1 MGRRSD
7 HSRAELEE
15 LILAAGEAHLA
26 EAGFASFSA
35 REVAK
40 RVGYSV
46 GTIYNLFG
54 SYDRLILAINARTLR
69 AWAEF
74 LRTRLE
80 AGCEDRLA
88 TLVDGYFD
96 FAAANRNRWLALYD
110 HRMGSEST
118 LPDDFLQAF
127 EALVA
132 LLRGEVAA
140 ARPQAPTE
148 EVGALTGSMVAI
160 AHGHC
165 MFALNGTHALFG
177 EWEPRE
183 AALARIREA
192 LASPAD
198 QPPRQPLQ
206 VRPAG
211 SRPAARDR

>member
-15 LILAAGEAHLA
+15 LILSAGEAHLA
-26 EAGFASFSA
+26 EAGFAGFSA

-69 AWAEF
+69 AWAGF
-74 LRTRLE
+74 LRERL
-80 AGCEDRLA
+80 AGGDEDRLA
-88 TLVDGYFD
+88 ALVGGYFD
-96 FAAANRNRWLALYD
+96 FAAENRNRWMALYD
-110 HRMGSEST
+110 HRMGGEAN
-118 LPDDFLQAF
+118 LPDDFLAAF

-132 LLRGEVAA
+132 LIRAEVAA
-140 ARPQAPTE
+140 ARAEASPE
-148 EVGALTGSMVAI
+148 EVGALTGSLVAI

-177 EWEPRE
+177 DWNPRE
-183 AALARIREA
+183 AALARVREA
-192 LASPAD
+192 LARS
-198 QPPRQPLQ
+198 
-206 VRPAG
+206 
-211 SRPAARDR
+211 

>member
-15 LILAAGEAHLA
+15 LILGAGEAHLA
-26 EAGFASFSA
+26 QAGFAGFSA

-69 AWAEF
+69 EWAAF
-74 LRTRLE
+74 LRGRL
-80 AGCEDRLA
+80 ARGGEDRLA
-88 TLVDGYFD
+88 ALVGGYFD
-96 FAAANRNRWLALYD
+96 FAAENRNRWMALYD
-110 HRMGSEST
+110 HRMGDEER
-118 LPDDFLQAF
+118 LPDDFLAAF

-132 LLRGEVAA
+132 LMRSEVAA
-140 ARPQAPTE
+140 ARAAASAN
-148 EVGALTGSMVAI
+148 EVAALTGSLVAI

-177 EWEPRE
+177 EWSPRE

-192 LASPAD
+192 LAPA
-198 QPPRQPLQ
+198 
-206 VRPAG
+206 PA
-211 SRPAARDR
+211 PA